1 MAEEQISYSCDP
13 DGIRECRLL
22 AMEDDVC
29 RLPPIWNLQEKRFI
43 RLMFKPPHR
52 TKILPQHW
60 QLQPKARHQPGRH
73 LTQFL
78 FLSLLLIPGCSRL
91 KPKAMRE
98 YVYVVAKQTFLRD
111 RVAAVSNRTATV
123 ENGDKLEVLERG
135 RRFIRVETG
144 KGEQGWIDEK
154 VVAAQSVYDSFEQA
168 KQEHKSDPAIA
179 SAVVR
184 DEVYLHDKPGRET
197 DRLFRLAEGDKLKLL
212 VRAMLPKTN
221 AGQGGRAIAAVSK
234 PAKISKPGTVAGAK
248 GGADAPAEGPPP
260 PVMEDWWLVRD
271 AEGRTGWMLSRMM
284 DVDAPEALT
293 RYSEGQRF
301 VGAYV
306 LNKINDSEAPMDDK
320 DVPEF
325 VTVSSPY
332 KSGLPYDFDQVR
344 VFIWNARKHRYETG
358 FRQKNIEG
366 YLPIEVLKV
375 PDPYGKG
382 PAASTPL
389 PAFRI
394 RVLAEDAPEVVPDA
408 LTGRVAPTKLI
419 TKTYR
424 LEGNIVRRILPPDT
438 TPEPEAHPIPE
449 TEKKRGRRRR

>member
-1 MAEEQISYSCDP
+1 MRQ
-13 DGIRECRLL
+13 LL
-22 AMEDDVC
+22 
-29 RLPPIWNLQEKRFI
+29 L
-43 RLMFKPPHR
+43 
-52 TKILPQHW
+52 
-60 QLQPKARHQPGRH
+60 
-73 LTQFL
+73 
-78 FLSLLLIPGCSRL
+78 LSLLLTSGCSRL
-91 KPKAMRE
+91 KPKALRE

-212 VRAMLPKTN
+212 VRAMLPKSN
-221 AGQGGRAIAAVSK
+221 AGQDRRAVAAVSK
-234 PAKISKPGTVAGAK
+234 PAKVSKPALVSKPGRAAGAK
-248 GGADAPAEGPPP
+248 GGVDAPADGPPP

-271 AEGRTGWMLSRMM
+271 ADGRTGWMLSRMM

-306 LNKINDSEAPMDDK
+306 LNRINDPEAPMDDK
-320 DVPEF
+320 DVPEYL
-325 VTVSSPY
+325 TVMSPY
-332 KSGLPYDFDQVR
+332 KAGLPFDFDQVR

-358 FRQKNIEG
+358 FKQKNIEG
-366 YLPIEVLKV
+366 YLPVEVLKA
-375 PDPYGKG
+375 PDPFGKG

-389 PAFRI
+389 PTFRV
-394 RVLAEDAPEVVPDA
+394 RVLAEDAPPVVPDPT
-408 LTGRVAPTKLI
+408 TGRVVPTMLI

-438 TPEPEAHPIPE
+438 TPEPEAHPVPE
-449 TEKKRGRRRR
+449 PEKKRGRRRR

>member
-1 MAEEQISYSCDP
+1 M
-13 DGIRECRLL
+13 
-22 AMEDDVC
+22 
-29 RLPPIWNLQEKRFI
+29 
-43 RLMFKPPHR
+43 
-52 TKILPQHW
+52 
-60 QLQPKARHQPGRH
+60 
-73 LTQFL
+73 
-78 FLSLLLIPGCSRL
+78 
-91 KPKAMRE
+91 KPKALRE

-154 VVAAQSVYDSFEQA
+154 VVAAQSVYDSFERA

-212 VRAMLPKTN
+212 VRATLPKTT
-221 AGQGGRAIAAVSK
+221 AGQNGRAVAVSK
-234 PAKISKPGTVAGAK
+234 PGRLEHLK
-248 GGADAPAEGPPP
+248 GGVDAATAGPPP
-260 PVMEDWWLVRD
+260 PVMEDWWLVRVAD
-271 AEGRTGWMLSRMM
+271 GRTGWMLSRMM

-306 LNKINDSEAPMDDK
+306 LNKINDPEAPMEDK

-332 KSGLPYDFDQVR
+332 QSGLPYDFDQVR
-344 VFIWNARKHRYETG
+344 VFIWNTRKHRYETG

-366 YLPIEVLKV
+366 YLPVEVLRA

-382 PAASTPL
+382 PAASAPL
-389 PAFRI
+389 PTFRI
-394 RVLAEDAPEVVPDA
+394 RVLAEDAPPVVPDPT
-408 LTGRVAPTKLI
+408 TGRAAPTKLI
-419 TKTYR
+419 PKTYR
-424 LEGNIVRRILPPDT
+424 LEGNIVRRILPPEA
-438 TPEPEAHPIPE
+438 TPEPEAHPVPE
-449 TEKKRGRRRR
+449 PEKKRGRRRR